1 MKSMTRGDE
10 HDPGSREAARLHAH
24 IESAGRILS
33 LDSGNDWPRML
44 CEALTSEIHGQ
55 PAAFRTAAVVQAG
68 TPAVLRQI
76 AGEDTDPNGITDLAI
91 EVFDSI
97 DDEPIIAPSDGTSL
111 AGRIDAEHALV
122 TRSAAGCRD
131 VVADRLREALLVFTP
146 AILAVD
152 RGHRLVATSR
162 SLENHRLLER
172 RIAETLSG
180 VGNIRELGQAV
191 NALAA
196 QLFSIEFTGIYF
208 RDPGSHNLRL
218 VGAHGLAADE
228 VAEAERTAWERHPGH
243 VIQKG
248 ESILVDDTRDD
259 SNRRSV
265 TSPQRRVEIRSRCYL
280 PVNSDGEIVGTL
292 GLASSRPGAFGESHV
307 EGLEFLADLAGL
319 TWSRLLEQRRRET
332 RDQILIAAGDAA
344 ERLLGAR
351 HWKDA
356 LPGMLDLVRRAF
368 KAGSAWF
375 IEAGGEGT
383 SMNATADFPAA
394 FVRAVAEGDPSGA
407 TGDGT
412 QPAAGFDV
420 IDSRLAHPW
429 VAVVV
434 STDHTDTGILLVVD
448 ESDGR
453 VHDEHSVA
461 ALRAFAEPLA
471 AKIARD
477 ELEERL
483 ARSDRMEL
491 LGQMAGGV
499 AHDINN
505 LLTPV
510 LGLASA
516 LAIDEQDPERREKLG
531 DIQLAAERGRDFVE
545 QVLLLTRRRVATD
558 ERTNL
563 AEVVKEAIT
572 LLKPSTPETIRLETC
587 IKDERLGV
595 IGDRTAVLRLVQN
608 LVTNARRAINEGDGV
623 VTIGLRRGASPDEVL
638 VEVVDDGSGMPEDV
652 RSKLFDP
659 FFTTRRSGTERGLGL
674 TIVHRIV
681 SELGGRI
688 TVESSPGEG
697 SSFLVSLPAI
707 TMELVRG
714 TPERSIVDV
723 DVDPNLG
730 TGRILVVDDDDM
742 VRSTTE
748 ALIESLG
755 YEVDTAEGG
764 EAAITLAAAN
774 SYVLVLTDLSMPGM
788 NGLELIE
795 HLRRS
800 GFPSAAAV
808 FTGYGEE
815 AIATAAKSGVDE
827 VIRKPISR
835 EDLGITIRRLIEQAR
850 P

>member
-1 MKSMTRGDE
+1 MYSMTRGDE
-10 HDPGSREAARLHAH
+10 HDQDSHEINRLRGHLRT
-24 IESAGRILS
+24 AGRILS
-33 LDSGNDWPRML
+33 IDDSEGWPEML
-44 CEALTSEIHGQ
+44 CQSLTTPMDGH
-55 PAAFRTAAVVQAG
+55 PASFEMATVIRFGSTPTPRHASGTAADADE
-68 TPAVLRQI
+68 I
-76 AGEDTDPNGITDLAI
+76 AELAM

-97 DDEPIIAPSDGTSL
+97 DDDPIIPGADASFA
-111 AGRIDAEHALV
+111 AGRIDAEHVLV
-122 TRSAAGCRD
+122 IRAASAMQPFA
-131 VVADRLREALLVFTP
+131 ADRLREALLVFIP

-162 SLENHRLLER
+162 SLENHRVLER
-172 RIAETLSG
+172 RIAETLSA

-191 NALAA
+191 NTLAA

-208 RDPGSHNLRL
+208 RDPASHNLRL

-228 VAEAERTAWERHPGH
+228 IAEAERTAWERHPGH

-248 ESILVDDTRDD
+248 ESIMVADTREDT
-259 SNRRSV
+259 NQKSV

-280 PVNSDGEIVGTL
+280 PVNSGGEIVGTL

-319 TWSRLLEQRRRET
+319 TWSRLLEQGRRET

-344 ERLLGAR
+344 ERLLR
-351 HWKDA
+351 VRNWKDA

-368 KAGSAWF
+368 KAESAWF
-375 IEAGGEGT
+375 IEANGEGT
-383 SMNATADFPAA
+383 SMNSTARFPLD
-394 FVRAVAEGDPSGA
+394 FVRAVVARDQSGA
-407 TGDGT
+407 TGDGSR
-412 QPAAGFDV
+412 PAVGFDL
-420 IDSRLAHPW
+420 IDSKLAHPW
-429 VAVVV
+429 AAVPVP
-434 STDHTDTGILLVVD
+434 TAHTDAGILVVVD

-453 VHDEHSVA
+453 VHDGHSVA

-483 ARSDRMEL
+483 ARTDRMEL

-516 LAIDEQDPERREKLG
+516 LTIDEPDPDRRRKLG

-563 AEVVKEAIT
+563 AEVVAEAIT
-572 LLKPSTPETIRLETC
+572 LLKPSTPDTIRLEAC
-587 IKDERLGV
+587 IDDDRLGV

-608 LVTNARRAINEGDGV
+608 LVTNARHAINEDRGT
-623 VTIGLRRGASPDEVL
+623 VTIGLRQGDTPDEVFL
-638 VEVVDDGSGMPEDV
+638 EVLDDGSGMPEEV
-652 RSKLFDP
+652 RSRLFDP
-659 FFTTRRSGTERGLGL
+659 FFTTRRSNNERGLGL

-681 SELGGRI
+681 SELGGQI
-688 TVESSPGEG
+688 TVKSSPGAG
-697 SSFLVSLPAI
+697 SSFLVALPAI
-707 TMELVRG
+707 SMSEVRQ
-714 TPERSIVDV
+714 TPPRPEDHLDSQ
-723 DVDPNLG
+723 
-730 TGRILVVDDDDM
+730 TASGRILVVDDDEM

-755 YEVDTAEGG
+755 YDVDTADCG
-764 EAAITLAAAN
+764 EVAIQLSSST
-774 SYVLVLTDLSMPGM
+774 SYDLILTDLSMPGM
-788 NGLELIE
+788 DGLELIE
-795 HLRRS
+795 HLRS
-800 GFPSAAAV
+800 TGFVGAAAV

-815 AIATAAKSGVDE
+815 AIATASKSGVDE

-835 EDLGITIRRLIEQAR
+835 ADLGMTIQNLLVQSRS
-850 P
+850 